1 MIGQGCVDVVQP
13 DLSRCGGISVGAEVA
28 RMAERAGID
37 LVPHSWLT
45 HLLTGYS
52 LQLIATLPRARFV
65 EFNVSQSPLTR
76 GVRPDALRAC
86 SRTARCAI
94 PDAPGIGVAVDQ
106 DFIRAHR
113 VN

>member
-1 MIGQGCVDVVQP
+1 MDVVQP
-13 DLSRCGGISVGAEVA
+13 DLSRCGGVSVA
-28 RMAERAGID
+28 RRVAEMAEQAGID

-65 EFNVSQSPLTR
+65 EFNVSQSALTR
-76 GVRPDALRAC
+76 GIAKAGFDLQADGTVG
-86 SRTARCAI
+86 I
-94 PDAPGIGVAVDQ
+94 PDTPGIGVEVDLE
-106 DFIRAHR
+106 FVARRR